1 MDVDRNALPDDIDAL
16 KDALLVERARALKV
30 TAELMVARA
39 KASED
44 VALIAQQK
52 LRIAKL
58 ERQIYGQ
65 RSERSARL
73 IDQLALEFEE
83 LEADATEDELAAE
96 VAVAKTM
103 SVRGFTRKR
112 PERNTFPDHLPRE
125 RVVIDPPTVCDC
137 CGGMRLRKLGEDVTR
152 TLEVIPRQWKVVE
165 TVREKF
171 SCRNCEKISQA
182 PAPFHV
188 IPRGWA
194 GPSLLAM
201 VLYEKFGQHQ
211 PLNRQAERYALEGVP
226 IALSTMADAVG
237 AVCASLD
244 PLLRLVESHVMA
256 AERLHGDDTTV
267 PVLALGKCD
276 VARCWVYVKDDRPF
290 GGSDPPAAMFY
301 YSRDRRGEHPQA
313 HLANYSGILQADAF
327 GGYTKL
333 YEPQRSPGP
342 IREAACW
349 VHARRPFFTMAD
361 LEENAR
367 RKAAG
372 KKEIAVSPI
381 AIEVVRRIDAL
392 FAIERSINGQ
402 SADHRKAVR
411 QAQSAPLVAD
421 LEAYMREQCAKLS
434 RGHDLAKAMNYM
446 FKRWG
451 SFTRFLD
458 DGRVCLSNNAAE
470 RALRGI
476 ALGRKSWLFCGSD
489 RGGRRAA
496 AMYSLIVSAKMNDV
510 DPQAWLA
517 DVLARIAAHPTHRL
531 DELLPWNWKTVQQQG
546 LAMQAA

>member
-171 SCRNCEKISQA
+171 SCRDCEKISQA